1 MERSGGMKKAILW
14 GLILLMFQAP
24 LRGQESEILQD
35 SGAKVYVREHPQT
48 GKPFVSLRAGDPAQ
62 DPFKGFKKRE
72 IRPDYK
78 MLEADAKGIPY
89 DGPVSDLKKVYVFA
103 ATMMT
108 LGAAGVVVTAALP
121 VAAAAGASTAGTGVL
136 AGGAVVATGVAA
148 DLVVE
153 SQIKPGEEHYI
164 HEGKTVSAEGDPGK
178 ISFQDALREIDAKKR
193 AGVI

>member
-1 MERSGGMKKAILW
+1 MRKIIFW
-14 GLILLMFQAP
+14 VLILLMVQMPA
-24 LRGQESEILQD
+24 RGQENEILQD

-48 GKPFVSLRAGDPAQ
+48 GKPFVSLRAGEPAQ
-62 DPFKGFKKRE
+62 DPFKGFTKRE

-78 MLEADAKGIPY
+78 MLEADSKGVPY

-108 LGAAGVVVTAALP
+108 LGVAGVVVTAALP
-121 VAAAAGASTAGTGVL
+121 VAAAAGASTTGTGVL

-164 HEGKTVSAEGDPGK
+164 HEGKAVSAEADPKK
-178 ISFQDALREIDAKKR
+178 ISFQEALLEIDSKKSP
-193 AGVI
+193 GGI